1 MKTAHTLS
9 QCDITQPCR
18 VALLKVLGQLD
29 SEEADRCRS
38 ASLSLLIEVVRS
50 YRPVPPSVRRVCDE
64 VAAAGSS
71 ANGLQD
77 GLKAFNS
84 WLLSLKLPAIVNS
97 LPPSQVVSV
106 CQPSDVDVVPV
117 AGQQQ
122 PLVRSNAEEE
132 IRPQQNAGAVEPKA
146 AWIGPLMSSEVFE
159 QQKQVG
165 GRGLPS
171 DDVFARLL
179 NALDRRGGKMTSVA
193 LALAIDFP
201 TLRLPGL
208 LAKVQRI
215 LNIDGY
221 SVLSHDDTSDTVELN
236 RDLLL
241 KQFHLT

>member
-1 MKTAHTLS
+1 MTVPHKLFHS
-9 QCDITQPCR
+9 DITQQCR
-18 VALLKVLGQLD
+18 TALLEVLGQLD

-38 ASLSLLIEVVRS
+38 ASLSLLIEVIRS
-50 YRPVPPSVRRVCDE
+50 YRPVPIPVRRICDE

-77 GLKAFNS
+77 GLTAFNS
-84 WLLSLKLPAIVNS
+84 WLLSLKLPALVE
-97 LPPSQVVSV
+97 LMPPSEAVSA

-122 PLVRSNAEEE
+122 PLFRSNAEEE
-132 IRPQQNAGAVEPKA
+132 IRPQQNAGAVEPMA
-146 AWIGPLMSSEVFE
+146 AWIGRLLSSEVFE

-179 NALDRRGGKMTSVA
+179 NTLDRRGGKMTSVA
-193 LALAIDFP
+193 LALAIEFP

-221 SVLSHDDTSDTVELN
+221 SVVSHDDTSDTIELN